1 MADSV
6 TEFDEADVEAGEAG
20 KVSRIPRGNASVG
33 FPSNPVEY
41 RNQLVSKYHQ
51 GAKNLLEKLRASGR
65 DDAETLLLSLINE
78 MVHETD
84 HLLGNEL
91 VATENGELR
100 DASIISFKRVEA
112 LEKTA
117 KAVHT
122 KREFEKESGFD
133 IDSPA
138 MMVVF
143 RYFMS
148 KVKISL
154 MKVNAPDDQSDLI
167 FKALSEA
174 MGDWKKDLKTQMAE
188 LKGAK

>member
-1 MADSV
+1 MSSKTDFDVAD
-6 TEFDEADVEAGEAG
+6 AEAGAQTG
-20 KVSRIPRGNASVG
+20 KVTVLPPGSRAVG

-41 RNQLVSKYHQ
+41 RNQLVAKYHQ
-51 GAKNLLEKLRASGR
+51 GARNLIEKLRASGQN
-65 DDAETLLLSLINE
+65 DAETLLLSLINE

-91 VATENGELR
+91 VATENGDLR
-100 DASIISFKRVEA
+100 DASVISFKRVEA
-112 LEKTA
+112 LEKAA
-117 KAVHT
+117 KAVQT
-122 KREFEKESGFD
+122 KQAFEKESDFD

-148 KVKISL
+148 KVKMAL
-154 MKVNAPDDQSDLI
+154 MRVNAPDDQSDLF
-167 FKALSEA
+167 FKSLSEA

>member
-1 MADSV
+1 MHNKTDFDVADEEAEEMGTVSV
-6 TEFDEADVEAGEAG
+6 LP
-20 KVSRIPRGNASVG
+20 PRGTASLS
-33 FPSNPVEY
+33 FPANPVEY
-41 RNQLVSKYHQ
+41 RNQLISRYHQ
-51 GAKNLLEKLRASGR
+51 GAKNLVEKLRVSGR
-65 DDAETLLLSLINE
+65 DDAETLLLALITE
-78 MVHETD
+78 MVQETD

-122 KREFEKESGFD
+122 KHAFEKESGLD

-138 MMVVF
+138 MMIVF

-148 KVKISL
+148 KVKIAL
-154 MKVNAPDDQSDLI
+154 MKVNAPDDMSDL
-167 FKALSEA
+167 FFRSLSEA
-174 MGDWKKDLKTQMAE
+174 MSEWKKDLKIQMSE

>member
-1 MADSV
+1 MNDKTDFDIAD
-6 TEFDEADVEAGEAG
+6 AEAGETG
-20 KVSRIPRGNASVG
+20 KVSVLPPRGNTSVS
-33 FPSNPVEY
+33 FPANPVEY

-51 GAKNLLEKLRASGR
+51 GAKNLIEKLRASGR
-65 DDAETLLLSLINE
+65 DDAETLLLALITE
-78 MVHETD
+78 MVQETD

-91 VATENGELR
+91 VCTENGELR
-100 DASIISFKRVEA
+100 DASIISYKRVEA

-122 KREFEKESGFD
+122 KQAFEKEAGLD

-138 MMVVF
+138 MMIVF

-148 KVKISL
+148 KVKMAL
-154 MKVNAPDDQSDLI
+154 MKVNAPDDMSDLF
-167 FKALSEA
+167 FKAHSEA

-188 LKGAK
+188 LKGVK

>member
-1 MADSV
+1 
-6 TEFDEADVEAGEAG
+6 
-20 KVSRIPRGNASVG
+20 
-33 FPSNPVEY
+33 
-41 RNQLVSKYHQ
+41 
-51 GAKNLLEKLRASGR
+51 
-65 DDAETLLLSLINE
+65 
-78 MVHETD
+78 MVQETD

-117 KAVHT
+117 KAVQT
-122 KREFEKESGFD
+122 KQAFEKEIGLD

-138 MMVVF
+138 MMIVF

-148 KVKISL
+148 KVKMAL
-154 MKVNAPDDQSDLI
+154 MKVNAPDDMSDL
-167 FKALSEA
+167 FFRALSEA
-174 MGDWKKDLKTQMAE
+174 MSDWKKDLKTQMAE